1 MSKSVGE
8 QVEQIRLERR
18 SALFRW
24 LYEHH
29 DELAPM
35 LNGIRPPWAATA
47 ETFAR
52 SKAGKVVTRQAVRK
66 AWPMVKAAKRRSG
79 GAPVR
84 ARVENFDPK
93 RDVPFP
99 AEALRPA
106 DRGVPFPIE
115 PVRPDDDDDFE
126 IHDVMGRPIK

>member
-18 SALFRW
+18 SPLFRW

-35 LNGIRPPWAATA
+35 LNKARAPWAATA
-47 ETFAR
+47 ETYAR
-52 SKAGKVVTRQAVRK
+52 SKGGKVVTRQAVRK
-66 AWPMVKAAKRRSG
+66 AWPMVKAAKGRSG

-84 ARVENFDPK
+84 ARLENFDPK

-99 AEALRPA
+99 VEALRK
-106 DRGVPFPIE
+106 
-115 PVRPDDDDDFE
+115 DDDDFE